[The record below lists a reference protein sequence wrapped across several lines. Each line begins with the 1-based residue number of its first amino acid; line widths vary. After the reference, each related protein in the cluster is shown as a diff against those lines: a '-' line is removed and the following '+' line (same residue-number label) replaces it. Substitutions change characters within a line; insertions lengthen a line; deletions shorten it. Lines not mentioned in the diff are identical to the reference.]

1 MPGGSEQKQ
10 QSVSQASPYAPAQG
24 SIDSILGKLNAQI
37 PNADLNSTESGALDA
52 LKANASA
59 GNPYRGLLNDAAT
72 GLLTGGGAKANDAG
86 ISSALTD
93 YKGLLSP
100 YASGSMIGK
109 NDALKAQLDTIAR
122 DVSDQVNG
130 QFAAAGRDF
139 SGMNQQTLA
148 RGIAQ
153 GTAPVLAAQYNADTD
168 RALNAANSIYGAS
181 NQTFGLLNQNNQQS
195 NANKTAGID
204 VGNAALDANNW
215 GANGLLSVEAQRR
228 GIPVSNLQTLLGTV
242 SPVGQAFG
250 TNTSNTTSTTKDDPL
265 KTALSAIIA
274 GGTLASKFSDIRLK
288 EDIARV
294 GALADGTPVY
304 RYRYIGSPHFEIGLI
319 AQDIEKRTPEA
330 VSEVHGF
337 KAVDYHKA
345 TARAAEMEAA

>member
-1 MPGGSEQKQ
+1 MPGESKQEQK
-10 QSVSQASPYAPAQG
+10 SVSQASPYAPAQG

-37 PNADLNSTESGALDA
+37 PNADLNATESGALDA

-59 GNPYRGLLNDAAT
+59 GNPYKGLLNDNANS
-72 GLLTGGGAKANDAG
+72 LLSGGGAQANDAG
-86 ISSALTD
+86 ISSALAD

-109 NDALKAQLDTIAR
+109 NDALKAQLDTISR

-181 NQTFGLLNQNNQQS
+181 NTSYGLLNQNNQQS
-195 NANKTAGID
+195 NANKVAGID

-215 GANGLLSVEAQRR
+215 GANGLLSIEAQRR
-228 GIPVSNLQTLLGTV
+228 GIPVSNLQTLLGTI
-242 SPVGQAFG
+242 SPVAQAFG
-250 TNTSNTTSTTKDDPL
+250 TNTGTQTTTQKDDPF
-265 KTALSAIIA
+265 KTILSGLIA
-274 GGTLASKFSDIRLK
+274 GGTLASKFSDSRLK
-288 EDIARV
+288 EDVARV
-294 GALADGTPVY
+294 GTLADGTPVY
-304 RYRYIGSPHFEIGLI
+304 RYRYIGSPRFELGLI
-319 AQDIEKRTPEA
+319 AQDIEASNPDA
-330 VSEVHGF
+330 VSEVSGF
-337 KAVDYHKA
+337 KAVDYRKA
-345 TARAAEMEAA
+345 TQRAAEMEAA

>member
-10 QSVSQASPYAPAQG
+10 TSTSQASPYAPAQG

-37 PNADLNSTESGALDA
+37 PNADLNATESGALDA

-59 GNPYRGLLNDAAT
+59 GNPYKGLLSENANS
-72 GLLTGGGAKANDAG
+72 LLSGGGAQANDAG
-86 ISSALTD
+86 ISSALAD

-109 NDALKAQLDTIAR
+109 NDALKAQLDTISR

-153 GTAPVLAAQYNADTD
+153 GTAPVLAAQYNADAD

-181 NQTFGLLNQNNQQS
+181 NTSYGLLNQNNQQA

-215 GANGLLSVEAQRR
+215 GANGLLSIEAQRR
-228 GIPVSNLQTLLGTV
+228 GIPVSNLQTLLGTI

-250 TNTSNTTSTTKDDPL
+250 TNTGTQTTTQKDDPL
-265 KTALSAIIA
+265 KTALSALIA

-288 EDIARV
+288 EDVSRV

-304 RYRYIGSPHFEIGLI
+304 RYRYVGSPRFEVGLI
-319 AQDIEKRTPEA
+319 AQDIEERIPDA
-330 VSEVHGF
+330 VSEVNGY
-337 KAVDYHKA
+337 KVVDYRIA
-345 TARAAEMEAA
+345 TQRAAEMEAA

>member
-1 MPGGSEQKQ
+1 K
-10 QSVSQASPYAPAQG
+10 
-24 SIDSILGKLNAQI
+24 K
-37 PNADLNSTESGALDA
+37 
-52 LKANASA
+52 
-59 GNPYRGLLNDAAT
+59 
-72 GLLTGGGAKANDAG
+72 KANDTG
-86 ISSALTD
+86 ISSALSD

-109 NDALKAQLDTIAR
+109 NDALKAQLDTIAS
-122 DVSDQVNG
+122 DVSNQVNG

-181 NQTFGLLNQNNQQS
+181 NTSYGLLNQNNQQA

-228 GIPVSNLQTLLGTV
+228 GIPVSNLQTLLGIV

-250 TNTSNTTSTTKDDPL
+250 TNTSNTTGTTQDDPF
-265 KTALSAIIA
+265 KTALSALIA

-288 EDIARV
+288 QDVSRV
-294 GALADGTPVY
+294 GKLADGTPVY
-304 RYRYIGSPHFEIGLI
+304 RYRYIGSPQFEIGLI
-319 AQDIEKRTPEA
+319 AQDIEARSPGA
-330 VSEVHGF
+330 VSEVSGF
-337 KAVDYHKA
+337 KAVDYRKA
-345 TARAAEMEAA
+345 TQRAAEMEAA